1 MKVILDLPMPPS
13 NNVYY
18 RRGKFAT
25 YLSEQG
31 RAYKQLVADIISDT
45 CDAKF
50 EDKRLRVHI
59 NLHPATRRKMDIDNR
74 LKALADSLENA
85 GLFFSDEQIDDL
97 RIVRCGVLS
106 GGRVTVIV
114 EAIDG

>member
-25 YLSEQG
+25 YLSPQG
-31 RAYKQLVADIISDT
+31 AAYKKLVADIISDS

-59 NLHPATRRKMDIDNR
+59 NLHPATKRKMDIDNR

-97 RIVRCGVLS
+97 RIVRCGIAS